1 MRVTRE
7 ISACHLFEARDICWR
22 GYGARFVVCLLF
34 CFFLMGLVIPQRSGA
49 QETPYFVTYSHH
61 LEEPGNLEIEL
72 SANYGTQTG
81 GNDFVAPW
89 MEFEYGVKA
98 WWTSEFYLDSQGTF
112 SDSALFTG
120 FRWENR
126 FRPLMR
132 EHWINPL
139 LYLEYENI
147 NGADKTMIEVVGFD
161 GQADHAIPNAEARR
175 DQQHELETR
184 LILSSDYKGWNISE
198 NFIGEKNLGHQ
209 PWEFGYAA
217 GASRPL
223 RLSAT
228 PEPCNLCLEN
238 FLAGVEFYG
247 GLGTSRNLMTSGT
260 SHYAATIVAW
270 RLPNGVS
277 FRVSPGFGL
286 NRNSHSFLLRGG
298 VSYEVDGFGH
308 KVRSWFR

>member
-1 MRVTRE
+1 MKFLLA
-7 ISACHLFEARDICWR
+7 ISSRPGDICSR
-22 GYGARFVVCLLF
+22 GYGARFVVGLLF
-34 CFFLMGLVIPQRSGA
+34 YFFLMGLVIPERSGA

-72 SANYGTQTG
+72 SANYATQTG

-161 GQADHAIPNAEARR
+161 GQADHAIPNAETRR

-247 GLGTSRNLMTSGT
+247 GLGTSRNLRTSGT
-260 SHYAATIVAW
+260 SHYAAAMVAW
-270 RLPNGVS
+270 QLPNGVS

-286 NRNSHSFLLRGG
+286 NRNSHSFLLRWG